1 MATFNDQVQA
11 ISTINDAMLSNL
23 SMLMEIFYGLTLN
36 PENSMVKEEATK
48 DVRGIVK
55 WFNVKNGFGFIT
67 RNDTKEDIFVHQ
79 SSIILKNRSHKRS
92 SLGDGE
98 EVEFDVRKS
107 EKGFEAVNVK
117 GPNGQPVLG
126 SKHASIIP
134 NKVLFECI
142 LDIGIIKAK

>member
-36 PENSMVKEEATK
+36 PENSMVKEEAIK

-79 SSIILKNRSHKRS
+79 SSIILKNNSHKRS

-107 EKGFEAVNVK
+107 EKGFEAVNVT
-117 GPNGQPVLG
+117 GPNRQPV
-126 SKHASIIP
+126 
-134 NKVLFECI
+134 
-142 LDIGIIKAK
+142 IGKKNAFKK